1 MTKRKIQVMAVIAS
15 LFIFSACGNQNL
27 VTDPPADTE
36 TTKDSVGETYG
47 FTVFNVAID
56 TKEMKQ
62 ALVASYDEK
71 IDKTEA
77 SYENKIEN
85 LYLHGNAAMEK
96 LDEIF
101 NELSIEPD
109 MDAEDLVKKASEAFE
124 VIDYKTLKLTIKFK
138 GYDTKELMMTK

>member
-27 VTDPPADTE
+27 VTDLPADTE

-85 LYLHGNAAMEK
+85 
-96 LDEIF
+96 
-101 NELSIEPD
+101 P
-109 MDAEDLVKKASEAFE
+109 
-124 VIDYKTLKLTIKFK
+124 
-138 GYDTKELMMTK
+138 

>member
-36 TTKDSVGETYG
+36 TAKDSIGETYG

-101 NELSIEPD
+101 NELTIEPD

>member
-27 VTDPPADTE
+27 VTDLPADTE

-101 NELSIEPD
+101 SELTIEPD
-109 MDAEDLVKKASEAFE
+109 MDAEDLIKKTSEAFE